1 MGFYAGIHRAYRGRT
16 HILQPRGRGADQD
29 GFVRQGTFRNFSF
42 QQVAGRNIGI
52 GAALRAA
59 GASERDEHGQ
69 PLIHGHSHAAR
80 AVYQNYAFQRV
91 MGAERSRRRKARLHG
106 GPAHHGAKHGQSQRL
121 VILALVFGQQR
132 QTANDTIA
140 VADGV
145 EEPSLSGSLIQFAE
159 IGSVTIPGG
168 GCQRPAAQLGA
179 SHHRQRERTL
189 GVPLPI
195 TGEVVA
201 QHRRMPLK
209 AAREQGIVVE
219 GRSQT
224 SQLLGKARSFGQ
236 GPSLQGAQ
244 GCQPG
249 AVVGLGKHHIEA
261 HHRHTLACEQFSGQ
275 VCEFVSAPGPAPD
288 AIDALFIDVHNDD
301 ALVKGSR
308 HPQAQAGVVDELV
321 QPLQQ
326 RQGHGG

>member
-1 MGFYAGIHRAYRGRT
+1 
-16 HILQPRGRGADQD
+16 
-29 GFVRQGTFRNFSF
+29 
-42 QQVAGRNIGI
+42 
-52 GAALRAA
+52 
-59 GASERDEHGQ
+59 
-69 PLIHGHSHAAR
+69 
-80 AVYQNYAFQRV
+80 
-91 MGAERSRRRKARLHG
+91 MGAERSRRRKAGLHG

-132 QTANDTIA
+132 QAANDTIA

-145 EEPSLSGSLIQFAE
+145 EEPSLSSSLIQFAE

-168 GCQRPAAQLGA
+168 GGQRPAAQLGA
-179 SHHRQRERTL
+179 SHHRRRKRTL

-201 QHRRMPLK
+201 QHRRMPMK
-209 AAREQGIVVE
+209 AASKQGIVVE

-224 SQLLGKARSFGQ
+224 SQLLGKAWGSGQ
-236 GPSLQGAQ
+236 GPSLQSAQ

-249 AVVGLGKHHIEA
+249 AVVALSKHHIKA
-261 HHRHTLACEQFSGQ
+261 HHRHTLACEQFLGQ

-288 AIDALFIDVHNDD
+288 AIDALFIDIHNDD

-308 HPQAQAGVVDELV
+308 HPQAQAGVVNELV

-326 RQGHGG
+326 RQGHGGRNMQKRQCQRDQREQHAAPAAKQQGAAHGLN